1 MKNET
6 VFKLI
11 NGVFSQEEA
20 TNVLTALFDYKIDYH
35 IKEDFSNHIRFNQD
49 ITHSEK
55 RIQELK
61 EAKQTIKK
69 MIEHLK
75 PDTTKLVIK
84 SNIII
89 SFEK

>member
-55 RIQELK
+55 RIQESRRGFR
-61 EAKQTIKK
+61 KK
-69 MIEHLK
+69 LICEG
-75 PDTTKLVIK
+75 KLFRNYK
-84 SNIII
+84 N
-89 SFEK
+89 